1 MDAGADLAVGSYA
14 PVGLTARS
22 GFSGTLADAA
32 KGPLLACNPA
42 FDMIF
47 VSAAPWAIT
56 TTVTRKADV
65 TTPACGTTC
74 NSLKTGPGDTGV
86 FTLSTTGWTTPATT
100 DSIPVPW
107 NLEYSF

>member
-22 GFSGTLADAA
+22 GYSGTLADAA

-65 TTPACGTTC
+65 ADCGTAC
-74 NSLKTGPGDTGV
+74 NSAKTGPGDTGV